1 MPKTAAPTVLAA
13 LEPSTGNLHRIS
25 TLPSCIDTPCWDSIE
40 SVKRKKEFPMKKTA
54 RAALLASAAAAMAA
68 TGLAF
73 TPAGPAA
80 AASTAELTIAQLEAQ
95 GFDVKINRIGS
106 APLDECEVASVGK
119 AREQKQLRR
128 FGDDFIEV
136 VVRRSISV
144 SLDCSRR

>member
-1 MPKTAAPTVLAA
+1 
-13 LEPSTGNLHRIS
+13 
-25 TLPSCIDTPCWDSIE
+25 
-40 SVKRKKEFPMKKTA
+40 MKKIA

-80 AASTAELTIAQLEAQ
+80 AVSTAELTIAQLEAQ

-119 AREQKQLRR
+119 AREQRQLRR

>member
-1 MPKTAAPTVLAA
+1 MHRYP
-13 LEPSTGNLHRIS
+13 LHEEDRTRRIVGVRRCRNGCRRIGVHACR
-25 TLPSCIDTPCWDSIE
+25 PRGR
-40 SVKRKKEFPMKKTA
+40 SVDGRA
-54 RAALLASAAAAMAA
+54 HHRAARGA
-68 TGLAF
+68 GLR
-73 TPAGPAA
+73 
-80 AASTAELTIAQLEAQ
+80 
-95 GFDVKINRIGS
+95 VKINRIGS

>member
-1 MPKTAAPTVLAA
+1 
-13 LEPSTGNLHRIS
+13 
-25 TLPSCIDTPCWDSIE
+25 
-40 SVKRKKEFPMKKTA
+40 MKKFA
-54 RAALLASAAAAMAA
+54 RAALLASAAAA
-68 TGLAF
+68 GLAF

-80 AASTAELTIAQLEAQ
+80 AASSAELTIAQLEAQ

-106 APLDECEVASVGK
+106 APLDECEVSSVGK

-144 SLDCSRR
+144 SLDCSR